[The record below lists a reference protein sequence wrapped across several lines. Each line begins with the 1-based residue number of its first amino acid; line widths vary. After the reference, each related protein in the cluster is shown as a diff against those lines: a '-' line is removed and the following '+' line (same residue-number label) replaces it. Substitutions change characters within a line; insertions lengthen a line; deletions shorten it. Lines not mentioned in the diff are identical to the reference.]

1 MKKITINE
9 LSKIDLTNKIICFPT
24 DTVYGVAARIDD
36 ILAVEKIYAIK
47 KRDLDKPLACLAGKI
62 DDIKKIVKVNENHQD
77 IINKWPGALT
87 IIFEKLNQDSYHYIS
102 NTNSI
107 AFRIPNSSVALA
119 VVNHFGV
126 MATTSINYSGEKPL
140 NTVKEIEEA
149 FGDVIDYLIVDEFV
163 GSNVSS
169 TVVDATTNQIKV
181 LRQGD
186 III

>member
-1 MKKITINE
+1 MEKITINE
-9 LSKIDLTNKIICFPT
+9 LSKIDLTNKVICFPT

-36 ILAVEKIYAIK
+36 RLAVEKIYSMK
-47 KRDLDKPLACLAGKI
+47 KRDFDKPLACLAGKI
-62 DDIKKIVKVNENHQD
+62 DDIKKIVKVNETHQD

-87 IIFEKLNQDSYHYIS
+87 IIFEKLDLDSYQYIS

-107 AFRIPNSSVALA
+107 AFRIPDSAVALE
-119 VVNHFGV
+119 VLNHFGV

-140 NTVKEIEEA
+140 NTIKEIEET
-149 FGDVIDYLIVDEFV
+149 FGDVIDYLIVNKFV

-169 TVVDATTNQIKV
+169 TVVDATTDEIKV